1 MLFCPTHRGRV
12 HPWVGRWLTF
22 ELFLGPVHKYLS
34 NQRWTLLHAQSM
46 WRLASPNWEVFGLEL
61 GLGGLELAHYTIETR
76 RSLGGTPTN
85 FPVKPCLPSGR
96 SVGRTGTT
104 AGRNPLIRLLS
115 ITPSVPQGSVCTWN
129 QAVLLLEPYVWDNLI
144 RPLHFGQH
152 PQPTPQCVGKKWR
165 AS

>member
-1 MLFCPTHRGRV
+1 MFFFQRIGVGFTHEWDVGWLLSCFWDLSISTFPIRGEPFSMCSQCEDWR
-12 HPWVGRWLTF
+12 HLIGR
-22 ELFLGPVHKYLS
+22 FL
-34 NQRWTLLHAQSM
+34 R
-46 WRLASPNWEVFGLEL
+46 LEL

-115 ITPSVPQGSVCTWN
+115 IAPSSVCTWN

-144 RPLHFGQH
+144 RPLHLGNTPNQH
-152 PQPTPQCVGKKWR
+152 PSALGKSEEPLW
-165 AS
+165 